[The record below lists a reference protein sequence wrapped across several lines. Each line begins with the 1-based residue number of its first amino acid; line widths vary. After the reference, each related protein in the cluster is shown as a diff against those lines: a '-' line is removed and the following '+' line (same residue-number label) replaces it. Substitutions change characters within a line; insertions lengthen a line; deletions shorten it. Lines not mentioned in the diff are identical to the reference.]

1 MLLAVSSLKIYYAL
15 GVSVDYSYR
24 EVLKHLDSECL
35 PSISIVEI
43 VIAGASLIMLL
54 VNKPCS

>member
-1 MLLAVSSLKIYYAL
+1 MLLAVSSLKIQYAL
-15 GVSVDYSYR
+15 GVSVDYGCK

-43 VIAGASLIMLL
+43 VIGGAPLIMLL
-54 VNKPCS
+54 INKPYS

>member
-15 GVSVDYSYR
+15 GVSVDYRCR

-35 PSISIVEI
+35 PSISMVEI
-43 VIAGASLIMLL
+43 VIGGASLIMLL
-54 VNKPCS
+54 VNKPYS